1 VFFIS
6 KLVFSG
12 VQMKAVIPYKKTCA
26 KSRLSPVL
34 SQEEREEFVELML
47 NQVIDTLLEAGIKTI
62 DILSPSIYGLEN
74 MKKANVLLDKSDLN
88 EALNRY
94 LEQAEEP
101 VLIVMADLPL
111 LSPDHV
117 KGITSTKE
125 DLCIAPGKGGGTN
138 ILFIKNPSE
147 YKVKYYG
154 SSFLTHCLIAEKTE
168 QSIEIYD
175 SFLAGT
181 DMDEPE
187 DLVELLIHGSRATK
201 EYINEKFRLET
212 SRGRVRL
219 API

>member
-1 VFFIS
+1 
-6 KLVFSG
+6 
-12 VQMKAVIPYKKTCA
+12 MKAVIPYKKTCA

-74 MKKANVLLDKSDLN
+74 MSKANVLLDKSDLN

-117 KGITSTKE
+117 KGITSTNE
-125 DLCIAPGKGGGTN
+125 DLCIVPGKGGGTN
-138 ILFIKNPSE
+138 VLFIKNPSE

-154 SSFLTHCLIAEKTE
+154 SSFLTHCSIAEKTG

-181 DMDEPE
+181 DIDEPE
-187 DLVELLIHGSRATK
+187 DLVELLIHGSRAAK
-201 EYINEKFRLET
+201 QYINKKFRLEI
-212 SRGRVRL
+212 SRGRVGL